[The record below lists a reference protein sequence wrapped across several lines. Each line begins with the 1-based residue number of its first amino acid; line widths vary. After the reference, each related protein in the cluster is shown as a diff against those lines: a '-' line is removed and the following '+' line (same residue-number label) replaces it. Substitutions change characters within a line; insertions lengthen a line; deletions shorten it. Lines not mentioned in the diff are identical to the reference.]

1 MGNHLKNL
9 KLPNAPSTA
18 GLRAMTPADV
28 PAVHK
33 LLNDSLTARLA
44 AAADAAC
51 PLLLVWLVRS
61 SL

>member
-33 LLNDSLTARLA
+33 LLNDSLTAR
-44 AAADAAC
+44 
-51 PLLLVWLVRS
+51 
-61 SL
+61 